1 MQNTLKGWLV
11 PNTVTP
17 DPNDMIL
24 VLQSAGRKG
33 FDDIIDEMLLE
44 DTGLRRETLVHVV
57 SLFQRMVARLLMNG
71 YNVNSD
77 LFYAVPRFTGVVE
90 DGVWNPAKNGIYVS
104 FTQDKLVREE
114 VAKTR
119 VEILGR
125 KDNTMYILGIEDCKT
140 GLKNGTV
147 SPGYNVFVRG
157 SKLKVTGTDAS
168 VGVTLTR
175 ASDNGVVKLEP
186 YQVVVNNPSEVQLL
200 LPPDLIAGDYTLTIT
215 TQYSQNV
222 LLKTPRS
229 VSWPVTV
236 GTPATPDTPEGGDPD
251 NDLII

>member
-1 MQNTLKGWLV
+1 MVL
-11 PNTVTP
+11 NTVTP
-17 DPNDMIL
+17 DPNDLIL

-57 SLFQRMVARLLMNG
+57 SLFQRIVARLLMNG

-90 DGVWNPAKNGIYVS
+90 NGVWNSAKNGIYVS

-119 VEILGR
+119 VEIQGR
-125 KDNTMYILGIEDCKT
+125 KDNTMYILGVEDCKT

-157 SKLKVTGTDAS
+157 SRLKVAGTDAS

-175 ASDNGVVKLEP
+175 GSDSAVIKLEP
-186 YQVVVNNPSEVQLL
+186 YRIVVNNPSEVQLL
-200 LPPDLIAGDYTLTIT
+200 LPPDLTDGEYTLTLT
-215 TQYSQNV
+215 TQYSNTRV

-236 GTPATPDTPEGGDPD
+236 DTAGTPDTPDTPEGGDPD
-251 NDLII
+251 NDLIV